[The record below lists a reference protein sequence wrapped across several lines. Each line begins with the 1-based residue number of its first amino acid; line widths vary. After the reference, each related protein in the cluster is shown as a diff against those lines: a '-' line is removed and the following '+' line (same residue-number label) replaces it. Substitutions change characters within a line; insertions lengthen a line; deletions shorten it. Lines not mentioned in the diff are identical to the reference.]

1 MDEKD
6 VCCVS
11 CSGASDV
18 GQNLLTIG
26 LERRN
31 KGNGYCLAGIG
42 AFQDLLKA

>member
-11 CSGASDV
+11 CSGASNV
-18 GQNLLTIG
+18 WQIANRLMIE

-42 AFQDLLKA
+42 AFRIC